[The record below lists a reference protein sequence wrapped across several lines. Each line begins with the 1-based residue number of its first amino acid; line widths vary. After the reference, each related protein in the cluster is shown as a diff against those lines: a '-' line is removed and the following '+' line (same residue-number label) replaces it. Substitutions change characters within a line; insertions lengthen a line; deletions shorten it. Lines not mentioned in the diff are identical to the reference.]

1 MFAICFVLVD
11 VEIAFD
17 NSFDSIIIVFV
28 LLLLFLFF
36 FFYLRESL
44 IWHTKILV
52 KNSLQ
57 HMLSVEKSENIVFT
71 FTLLIYP

>member
-36 FFYLRESL
+36 FFLSKR
-44 IWHTKILV
+44 IANMAH
-52 KNSLQ
+52 KNIS
-57 HMLSVEKSENIVFT
+57 
-71 FTLLIYP
+71 

>member
-36 FFYLRESL
+36 FLSKR
-44 IWHTKILV
+44 IANMAH
-52 KNSLQ
+52 KNIS
-57 HMLSVEKSENIVFT
+57 
-71 FTLLIYP
+71 